1 VPGDGDEHERTVR
14 APARVWRWLLAA
26 AAPAFLAG
34 AAGYVL
40 GARSVPDP
48 RALDAVD
55 VGFLV
60 DMTEHHDQA
69 VELALL
75 QLANGED
82 PIARD
87 FATEVLLFQRKEL
100 GQMAELL
107 VAGGELPPERDPAR
121 TTMAWMDMPTPA
133 AAMPGMAS
141 PEQLAALADSRGP
154 EADER
159 FLRLMREHH
168 RGGLHMASY
177 AAEHAGNP
185 RVRELAGTM
194 ARNQQ
199 LEVREYTDL
208 LRRRGLE

>member
-1 VPGDGDEHERTVR
+1 MPGDGEEMAT
-14 APARVWRWLLAA
+14 APSGGWRWLVLATA
-26 AAPAFLAG
+26 VAFLVG
-34 AAGYVL
+34 AAGYLL
-40 GARSVPDP
+40 GARVAPDP
-48 RALDAVD
+48 GALDEVD
-55 VGFLV
+55 TGFLV

-69 VELALL
+69 VEMALL
-75 QLANGED
+75 QLANGQD

-87 FATEVLLFQRKEL
+87 FAIEVLLFQRKEL

-107 VAGGELPPERDPAR
+107 VAGGEVPPERDPAR

-141 PEQLAALADSRGP
+141 PEQLAALGDARGV

-185 RVRELAGTM
+185 RVRELAGIM

-199 LEVREYTDL
+199 LEIREYTEL
-208 LRRRGLE
+208 LRRRGME